1 MDDANI
7 PSLLSLPY
15 LGFVPASD
23 PIYQNTRALV
33 LSDLNPY
40 WYAKNGAIAPLQGRV
55 MWPNAGNGCADG
67 HLALFFFLGGTFV
80 RLFPPLLL
88 VVGGSRCGRKFVI
101 LLIGVV
107 SNLMGKGVGGWRVT
121 AVCCGGSK
129 ALDRP
134 TVSPHLLP
142 PLTWSVGSTDRLPQE
157 WDPRTP
163 ACSTFG
169 PCRWR

>member
-67 HLALFFFLGGTFV
+67 HLALFFFWGGHSCAFSPPYCLWLGEADAV
-80 RLFPPLLL
+80 E
-88 VVGGSRCGRKFVI
+88 
-101 LLIGVV
+101 
-107 SNLMGKGVGGWRVT
+107 NL
-121 AVCCGGSK
+121 
-129 ALDRP
+129 
-134 TVSPHLLP
+134 
-142 PLTWSVGSTDRLPQE
+142 
-157 WDPRTP
+157 
-163 ACSTFG
+163 
-169 PCRWR
+169 